1 MNAVSLLVAPA
12 WVGDAV
18 MSEPLI
24 RQIADH
30 DQQPVDVL
38 APPWVAALYERMPNV
53 GQVIPAPFAH
63 GRLDLKA
70 RWALGRMLSR
80 HGYQNAYLLPNSL
93 KSALLPWFAG
103 IPNRIGFTGEYRY
116 GLVNRRHGLD
126 KQALPRMVDR
136 FLALAPASR
145 LSPATASATMLNK
158 DTALDI
164 PRLTAAPGAFAALC
178 DKLQLPRAPNGQLA
192 ILCPGA
198 EYGPAK
204 RWPAAHFAQL
214 ATALTQAGF
223 TVCLLGSAKDQ
234 SIGASVATL
243 SDGAAI
249 NLCGRTGLA
258 DAIDL
263 LSGATVVISND
274 SGLMHV
280 AAALDRPLVALFG
293 SSSPVF
299 TPPLA
304 KRVRILQHPVPC
316 SPCFARTCR
325 YGHLDCL
332 NRLTPE
338 TVLAATLDLIHVSE
352 SPTP

>member
-18 MSEPLI
+18 MSEPLL
-24 RQIADH
+24 RRIAATDSA
-30 DQQPVDVL
+30 PVDVL
-38 APPWVAALYERMPNV
+38 APPWVAPVFERMPGV

-63 GRLDLKA
+63 GKLDLAGRWHISRILKA
-70 RWALGRMLSR
+70 R
-80 HGYQNAYLLPNSL
+80 GYRNAYVLPNSL
-93 KSALLPWFAG
+93 KSALPIAFAG
-103 IPNRIGFTGEYRY
+103 IPNRIGFTGECRY
-116 GLVNRRHGLD
+116 GLLNRRHTLD

-136 FLALAPASR
+136 FLALAPQTSADNAIPALRVAPDAFDSICRR
-145 LSPATASATMLNK
+145 L
-158 DTALDI
+158 AL
-164 PRLTAAPGAFAALC
+164 APG
-178 DKLQLPRAPNGQLA
+178 QRLA

-204 RWPAAHFAQL
+204 RWPVEHFATL
-214 ATALTQAGF
+214 ARELVAQGW
-223 TVCLLGSAKDQ
+223 TVWTIGSNKDQ
-234 SIGASVATL
+234 AIGESIAQL
-243 SDGAAI
+243 SQGAAI
-249 NLCGRTGLA
+249 NLCGRTQLA

-263 LSGATVVISND
+263 LSGADVVITND

-293 SSSPVF
+293 SSSPEF

-304 KRVRILQHPVPC
+304 QRVAILQNPVPC

-332 NRLTPE
+332 SKLLPAS
-338 TVLAATLDLIHVSE
+338 VLDAVRSFDR
-352 SPTP
+352 

>member
-30 DQQPVDVL
+30 DQKPVDVL
-38 APPWVAALYERMPNV
+38 APPWVAPLYERMPNV
-53 GQVIPAPFAH
+53 GRVIPAPFAH

-70 RWALGRMLSR
+70 RWALGRHLGT

-93 KSALLPWFAG
+93 KSALPTFFAG
-103 IPNRIGFTGEYRY
+103 IPNRIGFTGECRY
-116 GLVNRRHGLD
+116 GLVNRRQTLN

-136 FLALAPASR
+136 FLALAPAGAAAAQA
-145 LSPATASATMLNK
+145 P
-158 DTALDI
+158 DLDI
-164 PRLTAAPGAFAALC
+164 PRLTARPGAFAALS
-178 DKLQLPRAPNGQLA
+178 DKLGLTVKSHPLA

-204 RWPAAHFAQL
+204 RWPEAHFAQL
-214 ATALTQAGF
+214 ATSLKQTGF
-223 TVCLLGSAKDQ
+223 TVCTLGSGKDQ
-234 SIGASVATL
+234 AIGDAIETL
-243 SDGAAI
+243 SHGAAI
-249 NLCGRTGLA
+249 NLCGRTQLA
-258 DAIDL
+258 EAIDL
-263 LSGATVVISND
+263 LSGASVVISND

-280 AAALDRPLVALFG
+280 AAALDRPLIALFG

-304 KRVRILQHPVPC
+304 KQVRILQHPVPC

-332 NRLTPE
+332 NKLMPE
-338 TVLAATLDLIHVSE
+338 TVLAATLAMAPTSE